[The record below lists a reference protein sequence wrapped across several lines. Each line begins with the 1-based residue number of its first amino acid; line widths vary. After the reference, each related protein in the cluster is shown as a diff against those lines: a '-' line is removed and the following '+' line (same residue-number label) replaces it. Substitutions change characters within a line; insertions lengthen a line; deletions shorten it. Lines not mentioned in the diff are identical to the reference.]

1 MIKLSLAASAA
12 CFALW
17 SSAALGAE
25 KPDLA
30 LYGRLPHFEG
40 VTISPDGSKLALIL
54 TDGEERVLAVRKL
67 DGEMLGGVRASKAKL
82 RGVLWAGE
90 DHVVMLSSQTA
101 DVHGLEGPAREYLMA
116 VDFNLLTRKQTLL
129 LRSQENSMNVVLDWP
144 MIRVIDGQA
153 IAFVEGVHF
162 MENQGVDTLFR
173 INLKDGATRML
184 DGGARMNA
192 DGWLVDAAG
201 EPVAQS
207 LYDGKKGRWS
217 LRMKIASTWKTIDEA
232 DSPMGSYGLSGFGR
246 DGKSVLVWRT
256 DDKNNSILRE
266 YRGPDDY
273 EDLPGDL
280 DLTGLLHDPDNL
292 SLLGG
297 YTLKG
302 DDLVYT
308 FFDPTSQKAW
318 NSVTKAFEGD
328 RVSLESWSKNR
339 RRVVV
344 LVDSAVDGPAYA
356 LIDLDT
362 KKASWLGVVY
372 RDLGAEAVSPV
383 RSIKYKAA
391 DGLEITGYLTLP
403 KGRDPKNLPLIVL
416 PHGGPEGRDTPGFDW
431 WSQALASRGYAVLQ
445 PNFRGSEGFGWD
457 FVKAGF
463 GEWGKKMQTDLSDGV
478 RDLAKQGIIDPKRVC
493 IVGASYGGYAALAG
507 ATLDR
512 GVYRCAVSVAG
523 PSDLKKMLLSVR
535 EAHNGE
541 MSAAQRYWLR
551 FMGAEGIKDPDLA
564 ALSPA
569 RLADKVEIPVLL
581 IHGKDDTVVRYDQS
595 QAMADALKKA
605 GKPVAFVTL
614 ESEDHWL
621 SRGATRLKMLTETV
635 AFVEK
640 HNPPDP

>member
-1 MIKLSLAASAA
+1 MIKSLLAAGAA
-12 CFALW
+12 CLALC
-17 SSAALGAE
+17 SSAAFGAE

-30 LYGRLPHFEG
+30 LYGRLPQIED
-40 VTISPDGSKLALIL
+40 VTISPDGSKLAVIM
-54 TDGEERVLAVRKL
+54 TDGEERLLAVRQL
-67 DGEMLGGVRASKAKL
+67 DGKILAGVKAAKTKL
-82 RGVLWAGE
+82 RDVLWAGE
-90 DHVVMLSSQTA
+90 DHVIMLSTQTA
-101 DVHGLEGPAREYLMA
+101 IVYGLQGPAREYLMA
-116 VDFNLLTRKQTLL
+116 VDFNLITRKQSLL
-129 LRSQENSMNVVLDWP
+129 LRSQPDSMNVILDRP
-144 MIRVIDGQA
+144 MIRMIDGQPV
-153 IAFVEGVHF
+153 AFVEGVHF
-162 MENQGVDTLFR
+162 LDNQGVDTLFR
-173 INLKDGATRML
+173 VNLKDGGTRML
-184 DGGARMNA
+184 DGGARMDA

-201 EPVAQS
+201 EPTAQS
-207 LYDGKKGRWS
+207 LYDSKKGRWS
-217 LRMKIASTWKTIDEA
+217 LRMKIGSSWKTIDEA

-256 DDKNNSILRE
+256 DDKNNDILRE
-266 YRGPDDY
+266 YRGVGSH

-280 DLTGLLHDPDNL
+280 DLSGLIHDPGNL

-318 NSVTKAFEGD
+318 DSVTKAFKGD
-328 RVSLESWSKNR
+328 RVTLESWSKNR

-362 KKASWLGVVY
+362 KRADWLGLVY
-372 RDLGAEAVSPV
+372 KDLGAEAVSPV
-383 RSIKYKAA
+383 RPIKYKAA

-403 KGRDPKNLPLIVL
+403 KGRDPKNLPLVVL

-457 FVKAGF
+457 FVQAGF

-493 IVGASYGGYAALAG
+493 VVGASYGGYAALAG

-523 PSDLKKMLLSVR
+523 PSDLRKMLISVR
-535 EAHNGE
+535 DAHGGD
-541 MSAAQRYWLR
+541 MSATQRYWLR
-551 FMGAEGIKDPDLA
+551 FMGADGIRDPDLA
-564 ALSPA
+564 SISPA
-569 RLADKVEIPVLL
+569 RLADKVDIPVLL

-605 GKPVAFVTL
+605 GKPFAFVTL

-621 SRGATRLKMLTETV
+621 SRGATRLRMLTETV

-640 HNPPDP
+640 HNPPD